1 MESAP
6 ALPSQERRRDAAAT
20 RRRLLDAARDLFAER
35 GYEATTVRSIAARA
49 GVNQAL
55 LFRYFGSKQGL
66 LTEVLAQGGLEQVRA
81 TPPEEL
87 FEAALRS
94 MLTRSGGGG
103 TGDRS
108 LEVYLRS
115 IGRGDE
121 AAGTLRELGEE
132 YQKALAG
139 LSGTADGELRAD
151 LAMAW
156 LLGIGLM
163 RTVVAREPLAGA
175 EPDDVCRLVLG
186 TLDHL
191 WSAPERDG
199 PERDGAERDG
209 AGRDAAGEPAGGD
222 VARGPAGGV
231 PGDVPGGVAWDGV
244 RDVPGPGPGA

>member
-6 ALPSQERRRDAAAT
+6 APPSGDRRRDAAAT
-20 RRRLLDAARDLFAER
+20 RRRLLEAARDLFAER
-35 GYEATTVRSIAARA
+35 GYEGTTVRSIAERA
-49 GVNQAL
+49 GANQAL

-66 LTEVLAQGGLEQVRA
+66 LTQVIAQGGLEQLRK

-87 FEAALRS
+87 FETALRS
-94 MLTRSGGGG
+94 MLTRSADG
-103 TGDRS
+103 TEDRS

-132 YQKALAG
+132 YQDALAG
-139 LSGTADGELRAD
+139 LSGTGDGALRAD

-163 RTVVAREPLAGA
+163 RTVVHREPLAGA

-186 TLDHL
+186 TLAHL
-191 WSAPERDG
+191 WSAPE
-199 PERDGAERDG
+199 
-209 AGRDAAGEPAGGD
+209 
-222 VARGPAGGV
+222 
-231 PGDVPGGVAWDGV
+231 
-244 RDVPGPGPGA
+244 

>member
-1 MESAP
+1 MEPGSVM
-6 ALPSQERRRDAAAT
+6 PSEERRRNAQAT
-20 RRRLLDAARDLFAER
+20 RRRLLEAARDLFAER
-35 GYEATTVRSIAARA
+35 GYEGTTVRGIAALA

-55 LFRYFGSKQGL
+55 LFRYFGSKRGL
-66 LTEVLAQGGLEQVRA
+66 LTEVVALGGLEQLRA

-94 MLTRSGGGG
+94 MLTRSAEGAE
-103 TGDRS
+103 DRS

-132 YQKALAG
+132 YQSALAG
-139 LSGTADGELRAD
+139 LSGAPDAVLRAD

-186 TLDHL
+186 TLSHL
-191 WSAPERDG
+191 WSAK
-199 PERDGAERDG
+199 
-209 AGRDAAGEPAGGD
+209 
-222 VARGPAGGV
+222 
-231 PGDVPGGVAWDGV
+231 PGDGEV
-244 RDVPGPGPGA
+244 